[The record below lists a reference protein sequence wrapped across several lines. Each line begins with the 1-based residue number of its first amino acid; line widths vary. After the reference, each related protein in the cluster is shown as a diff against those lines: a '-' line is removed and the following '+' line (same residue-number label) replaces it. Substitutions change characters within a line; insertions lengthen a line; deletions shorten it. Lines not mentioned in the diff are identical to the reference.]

1 MLQEKDIEM
10 LLKRKDKINTQIE
23 IIEKQNEE
31 IKKDIMAKIKE
42 LREIG
47 IEITKDNLQEQYDKY
62 NDLVEKQYNEL
73 KAEVEKAENEVNYP
87 HLNPNRF

>member
-31 IKKDIMAKIKE
+31 IKKDIMNKIKE
-42 LREIG
+42 LKELG
-47 IEITKDNLQEQYDKY
+47 IEITKDNLQEQYGKY

-73 KAEVEKAENEVNYP
+73 KVEVEKAESE
-87 HLNPNRF
+87 LNGL

>member
-1 MLQEKDIEM
+1 VLQEKDIEM

-31 IKKDIMAKIKE
+31 IKKDIMNKIKE
-42 LREIG
+42 LKELG

-73 KAEVEKAENEVNYP
+73 KVEVEKAENE
-87 HLNPNRF
+87 LNGL

>member
-31 IKKDIMAKIKE
+31 IKKDIMAKLKE
-42 LREIG
+42 LKELG

-73 KAEVEKAENEVNYP
+73 KVEVEKAENE
-87 HLNPNRF
+87 LNGL

>member
-31 IKKDIMAKIKE
+31 IKKDIMNKIKE
-42 LREIG
+42 LKELG
-47 IEITKDNLQEQYDKY
+47 VEITKDNLQEQYDKY

-73 KAEVEKAENEVNYP
+73 KVEVEKAESE
-87 HLNPNRF
+87 LNGL

>member
-31 IKKDIMAKIKE
+31 IKKDIMNKIKE
-42 LREIG
+42 LKELG
-47 IEITKDNLQEQYDKY
+47 VEITKDNLQEQYGKY

-73 KAEVEKAENEVNYP
+73 KVEVEKAENE
-87 HLNPNRF
+87 LNGL

>member
-31 IKKDIMAKIKE
+31 IKKDIMNKIKE
-42 LREIG
+42 LKELG

-62 NDLVEKQYNEL
+62 NNLVEKQYNEL
-73 KAEVEKAENEVNYP
+73 KVEVEKAENE
-87 HLNPNRF
+87 LNGL

>member
-31 IKKDIMAKIKE
+31 IKKDIMNKIKE
-42 LREIG
+42 LKELG

-73 KAEVEKAENEVNYP
+73 KAEVEKAENE
-87 HLNPNRF
+87 LNGL

>member
-23 IIEKQNEE
+23 VIEKQNEE

-42 LREIG
+42 LKELG

-73 KAEVEKAENEVNYP
+73 KVEVEKAENE
-87 HLNPNRF
+87 LNGL

>member
-42 LREIG
+42 LKEIG

-73 KAEVEKAENEVNYP
+73 KAEVEKAENE
-87 HLNPNRF
+87 LNGL

>member
-1 MLQEKDIEM
+1 VLQEKDIEM

-31 IKKDIMAKIKE
+31 IKKDIMNKIKE
-42 LREIG
+42 LKELG
-47 IEITKDNLQEQYDKY
+47 IEITKDNLQEQYGKY

-73 KAEVEKAENEVNYP
+73 KVEVEKAENE
-87 HLNPNRF
+87 LNGL

>member
-23 IIEKQNEE
+23 VIEKQNEE
-31 IKKDIMAKIKE
+31 IKRDIMAKIKE
-42 LREIG
+42 LKELG

-62 NDLVEKQYNEL
+62 NGLVEKQYNEL
-73 KAEVEKAENEVNYP
+73 KVEVEKAENE
-87 HLNPNRF
+87 LNGL

>member
-31 IKKDIMAKIKE
+31 IKKDIMNKVKE
-42 LREIG
+42 LKELG
-47 IEITKDNLQEQYDKY
+47 IEITKDNLQEQYAKY

-73 KAEVEKAENEVNYP
+73 KVEVEKAENE
-87 HLNPNRF
+87 LNGL

>member
-31 IKKDIMAKIKE
+31 IKKDIMNKIKE
-42 LREIG
+42 LKELG

-73 KAEVEKAENEVNYP
+73 KAEVEKAESE
-87 HLNPNRF
+87 LNGL

>member
-23 IIEKQNEE
+23 IIERQNEE
-31 IKKDIMAKIKE
+31 IKKDIMNKIKE
-42 LREIG
+42 LKELG
-47 IEITKDNLQEQYDKY
+47 IEITKDNLQEQYGKY

-73 KAEVEKAENEVNYP
+73 KVEVEKAENE
-87 HLNPNRF
+87 LNGL

>member
-31 IKKDIMAKIKE
+31 IKKDIMNKVKE
-42 LREIG
+42 LKELG
-47 IEITKDNLQEQYDKY
+47 IEITKDNLQEQYGKY

-73 KAEVEKAENEVNYP
+73 KVEVEKAENE
-87 HLNPNRF
+87 LNGL

>member
-31 IKKDIMAKIKE
+31 IKKDIMNKIKE
-42 LREIG
+42 LKELG
-47 IEITKDNLQEQYDKY
+47 IEITKDNLQEQYSKY

-73 KAEVEKAENEVNYP
+73 KVEVEKAENE
-87 HLNPNRF
+87 LNGL

>member
-23 IIEKQNEE
+23 IIERQNEE
-31 IKKDIMAKIKE
+31 IKKDIMVKIKE
-42 LREIG
+42 LKELG
-47 IEITKDNLQEQYDKY
+47 IEITKDNLQEQYGKY

-73 KAEVEKAENEVNYP
+73 KVEVEKAENE
-87 HLNPNRF
+87 LNGL

>member
-31 IKKDIMAKIKE
+31 IKKDIMNKIKE
-42 LREIG
+42 LKELG
-47 IEITKDNLQEQYDKY
+47 IEITKDNLQEQYAKY

-73 KAEVEKAENEVNYP
+73 KVEVEKAENE
-87 HLNPNRF
+87 LNGL

>member
-31 IKKDIMAKIKE
+31 IKKDIMNKIKE
-42 LREIG
+42 LKELG

-62 NDLVEKQYNEL
+62 NNLVEKQYNEL
-73 KAEVEKAENEVNYP
+73 KVEVEKAESE
-87 HLNPNRF
+87 LNGL

>member
-31 IKKDIMAKIKE
+31 IKKDIMNKIKE
-42 LREIG
+42 LKELG
-47 IEITKDNLQEQYDKY
+47 IEITKDNLQEQYGKY

-73 KAEVEKAENEVNYP
+73 KVEVEKAENE
-87 HLNPNRF
+87 LNGL

>member
-23 IIEKQNEE
+23 VIGKQNEE
-31 IKKDIMAKIKE
+31 IKKDIMNKIKE
-42 LREIG
+42 LKELG
-47 IEITKDNLQEQYDKY
+47 VEITKDNLQEQYDKY

-73 KAEVEKAENEVNYP
+73 KAEVEKAENE
-87 HLNPNRF
+87 LNGL

>member
-10 LLKRKDKINTQIE
+10 LLKKKDKINTQIE
-23 IIEKQNEE
+23 VIEKQNEE

-42 LREIG
+42 LKELG

-73 KAEVEKAENEVNYP
+73 KVEVEKAENE
-87 HLNPNRF
+87 LNGL

>member
-31 IKKDIMAKIKE
+31 IKKDIMNKIKE
-42 LREIG
+42 LKELG

-73 KAEVEKAENEVNYP
+73 KVEVEKAENE
-87 HLNPNRF
+87 LNGL

>member
-31 IKKDIMAKIKE
+31 IKKDIMNKIKE
-42 LREIG
+42 LKELG

-62 NDLVEKQYNEL
+62 NNLVEKQYNEL
-73 KAEVEKAENEVNYP
+73 KAEVEKAESE
-87 HLNPNRF
+87 LNGL

>member
-31 IKKDIMAKIKE
+31 IKKDIMNKIKE
-42 LREIG
+42 LKELG

-62 NDLVEKQYNEL
+62 NNLVEKQYNEL
-73 KAEVEKAENEVNYP
+73 KVEVEKAEGE
-87 HLNPNRF
+87 LNGL